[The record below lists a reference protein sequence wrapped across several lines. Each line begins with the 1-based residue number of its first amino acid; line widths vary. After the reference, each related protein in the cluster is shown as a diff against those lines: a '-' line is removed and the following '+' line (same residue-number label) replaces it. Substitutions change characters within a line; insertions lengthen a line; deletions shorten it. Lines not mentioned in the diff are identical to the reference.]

1 MRTAAGGAVSYT
13 ISVSPVNG
21 FTGDVSLTLSGL
33 SGSQA
38 SWSISPPVIAGGSG
52 SAQLTVSTA
61 TSIAAGTYPLT
72 ITATSGATV
81 HSAPATLVVTA
92 PPDFTLSG
100 TPASRN
106 VVAGAGASYTVGVAS
121 LNGFAGNV
129 ALSLTGLPPA
139 VGTASFSPQVIAGA
153 GSSQLTV
160 TTLPTAPG
168 GTYPLTITGTAGGL
182 THTIAV
188 TLVVSARDFAL
199 SVSPSSV
206 TISRS
211 QSAKYTVG
219 VSVIRGSVGKVS
231 LAVAGLPTGT
241 TAVLSPNP
249 VGSPGSSTLTVKATS
264 STRRGTYTLRIT
276 GTTGSL
282 VHMTTATLTVR

>member
-1 MRTAAGGAVSYT
+1 VSYT
-13 ISVSPVNG
+13 VSVSPVNG
-21 FTGDVSLTLSGL
+21 FAGDVSLTLSGL
-33 SGSQA
+33 PEGQA
-38 SWSISPPVIAGGSG
+38 SWSITPPVIAGGSG

-72 ITATSGATV
+72 ITAASGATV
-81 HSAPATLVVTA
+81 HSAPAALVVTA
-92 PPDFTLSG
+92 PPDFALSA
-100 TPASRN
+100 TPVSRN
-106 VVAGAGASYTVGVAS
+106 VVAGAGATYTVGVAS
-121 LNGFAGNV
+121 LNGFADNV
-129 ALSLTGLPPA
+129 ALSLTGLPSGM
-139 VGTASFSPQVIAGA
+139 GTASFSPQVIAGA

-182 THTIAV
+182 THTVAV

-206 TISRS
+206 TIPRG

-219 VSVIRGSVGKVS
+219 ISVIGGSVGKVS

-249 VGSPGSSTLTVKATS
+249 VGSPGSSALTVKATS

-276 GTTGSL
+276 GTRGSL

>member
-1 MRTAAGGAVSYT
+1 MPLAIAKSQTSVSQGAVCVFCASAGSRSADDT
-13 ISVSPVNG
+13 AMARPSVR
-21 FTGDVSLTLSGL
+21 
-33 SGSQA
+33 
-38 SWSISPPVIAGGSG
+38 
-52 SAQLTVSTA
+52 SAWAA
-61 TSIAAGTYPLT
+61 TC
-72 ITATSGATV
+72 
-81 HSAPATLVVTA
+81 
-92 PPDFTLSG
+92 
-100 TPASRN
+100 
-106 VVAGAGASYTVGVAS
+106 
-121 LNGFAGNV
+121 
-129 ALSLTGLPPA
+129 
-139 VGTASFSPQVIAGA
+139 TASFSPQVIAGA

-168 GTYPLTITGTAGGL
+168 GTYPLTITGTAGSV

-199 SVSPSSV
+199 TVSPSSV

-219 VSVIRGSVGKVS
+219 VSVIGGSVGKVS
-231 LAVAGLPTGT
+231 LAVAGLPSGT

-282 VHMTTATLTVR
+282 VHMTTATLTIR